1 MKLFRYLTI
10 TAMLV
15 VAAQTLSLTAKN
27 ISVPKMYMFGF
38 AASFNDTIVHFTD
51 VQAVDSTWIET
62 KNKFLLQRDTYSRQL
77 RSYLNNQ
84 GMPHR
89 TCIVIFDKKRSKLEK
104 KYLKMKRLY
113 SPSKDGIAHYDV
125 RDLKVGEFTF
135 KSSPLNEES
144 ETATKKKGKVKAKVN
159 VPNPVDIV
167 KENAEKKTDK
177 AFEKE
182 MKKRQKAEEK
192 RRKAGE
198 EIKARQN

>member
-1 MKLFRYLTI
+1 MRQLTYRVFTIACLFLLT
-10 TAMLV
+10 V
-15 VAAQTLSLTAKN
+15 CSVQAKRVC
-27 ISVPKMYMFGF
+27 VPKMYMFGF